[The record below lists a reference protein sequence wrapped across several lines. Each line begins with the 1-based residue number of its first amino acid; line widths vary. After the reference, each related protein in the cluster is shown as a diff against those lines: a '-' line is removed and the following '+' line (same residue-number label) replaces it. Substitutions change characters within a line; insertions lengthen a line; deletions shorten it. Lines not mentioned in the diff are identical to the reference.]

1 MVDGFYLGTNIVEC
15 FINAFNKAGD
25 GKVERLKPDAGAV
38 ERSIVDTLN
47 RNNGSLNGQ
56 ELYDIVCSKPIKS
69 ALWIAGMEPEDII
82 IYILRIRSLNMEFED
97 LKKKLKKSFKREPL
111 YIEANGLDDK
121 KEAVNKL
128 LDLKELK
135 KFSTDT
141 EWIDGEIKKGDNYF
155 EDMYPSLH
163 SLVDLPLVVNY
174 KPNNEILNNK
184 VYKCFEKFLI
194 DKGLLTPP
202 NDEADESLDKDVE
215 RELEPASSMGAESA
229 GPDGSSDPSASVEL
243 HDISPAV
250 SSVSSV
256 RPSDSGI
263 DNKSILESYI
273 NVYEI
278 YISNLHNKVS
288 DVSRIKKTLDIARD
302 VLVQK
307 INEVEILKLEQ
318 EVVLK
323 YYTAV
328 ISKLEQ
334 ELVLKDYTEV
344 ISKLE
349 SELNELKQNS
359 VSKEYLSDILNNIK
373 YDIMIR
379 LNDEIDIPTGGIRIN
394 VDGRV
399 GKITGFEKKPVGK
412 NVYTIYFDD
421 GTLENLKLN
430 DHVWKILQQ
439 TVGSEG
445 GFRRSK
451 PRQNKTK
458 RIANCKTKRKMKRKT
473 KLNKRKTIRKTK
485 LNKRKTKRK
494 KKTRL

>member
-1 MVDGFYLGTNIVEC
+1 
-15 FINAFNKAGD
+15 
-25 GKVERLKPDAGAV
+25 
-38 ERSIVDTLN
+38 
-47 RNNGSLNGQ
+47 
-56 ELYDIVCSKPIKS
+56 
-69 ALWIAGMEPEDII
+69 MEPEDII

-215 RELEPASSMGAESA
+215 IELEPASSMGAESA

-256 RPSDSGI
+256 RPSDSG
-263 DNKSILESYI
+263 
-273 NVYEI
+273 
-278 YISNLHNKVS
+278 
-288 DVSRIKKTLDIARD
+288 
-302 VLVQK
+302 
-307 INEVEILKLEQ
+307 
-318 EVVLK
+318 
-323 YYTAV
+323 
-328 ISKLEQ
+328 
-334 ELVLKDYTEV
+334 
-344 ISKLE
+344 
-349 SELNELKQNS
+349 
-359 VSKEYLSDILNNIK
+359 
-373 YDIMIR
+373 
-379 LNDEIDIPTGGIRIN
+379 IN